1 MDWIDLKELKM
12 SKVTE
17 EMVKD
22 AIKTVIDPEVG
33 FDIYS
38 LGLIYD
44 IKIDGDKV
52 KVVMTLSTRGCP
64 LHEMMKQWTKE
75 AVERIEGVSE
85 CEVEIVWEPAWNIT
99 MASDEVKKALGAM

>member
-1 MDWIDLKELKM
+1 MAQ
-12 SKVTE
+12 VTE
-17 EMVKD
+17 EMVYD

-38 LGLIYD
+38 LGLIY
-44 IKIDGDKV
+44 GV
-52 KVVMTLSTRGCP
+52 KVEGSHVHVTMTLSTRGCP

-75 AVERIEGVSE
+75 AVEKIDGVES

-99 MASDEVKKALGAM
+99 MASDEVKKALGAF